1 MNTEMLRNIDEFIE
15 QNKEGMFKDMAR
27 LIAVKSTRGE
37 REDGAP
43 FGRGPAEALRT
54 ALGIAEELGLE
65 TGSCENIM
73 GWAQIGEGEKYLA
86 TICHVDVVPAGDGW
100 TGDPF
105 TLREREGYL
114 IGRGIMDDKG
124 PAVLSLYALK
134 YLKES
139 GVTLRYPIRAL
150 LGTSE
155 ETGMEDV
162 QEYLKRCPAPEFCFS
177 PDSNFAVCVGEKG
190 TLGGRIEAT
199 AALDRI
205 VDIRGGA
212 ATNVVPDKC
221 EALVKAEKLE
231 SRGRVQAERQGEL
244 WKLTASGIG
253 GHASL
258 PEGTVNAIGEMV
270 NYLLESGAVRAE
282 EEAFLKALSRLHA
295 SFDGSAIGAAADDGF
310 FTPLTIIGG
319 TIEVRDGHISQSF
332 DCRYPTNT
340 SGEKLR
346 EAIQNAMGD
355 GARVTIDRDMPPFRM
370 DENDPGVRTCL
381 NVYNAVTGEQAE
393 TYTMGG
399 GTYARHFPN
408 AAAFGPEHPE
418 REQPDFA
425 GPIHGADEAASMAY
439 FEEAL
444 KIYILALIELEK
456 LDYKE

>member
-1 MNTEMLRNIDEFIE
+1 MNAEMLKNIDEFIE
-15 QNKEGMFKDMAR
+15 RNSERMFKDMAR
-27 LIAVKSTRGE
+27 LVAVKSTRGE

-54 ALGIAEELGLE
+54 ALEMAQALGLE
-65 TGSCENIM
+65 TGRCEDVM

-86 TICHVDVVPAGDGW
+86 TICHLDVVPAGDGW

-105 TLREREGYL
+105 TLRERDGYL

-134 YLKES
+134 YVKES
-139 GVTLRYPIRAL
+139 GIKLKYPIRAL

-162 QEYLKRCPAPEFCFS
+162 KEYLSRCKAPAFCFS

-190 TLGGRIEAT
+190 TLGGRIEAK
-199 AALDRI
+199 AKADRI
-205 VDIRGGA
+205 VEMRGGM
-212 ATNVVPDKC
+212 ATNVVPGKC

-231 SRGRVQAERQGEL
+231 SRGRVTAERQGEL
-244 WKLTASGIG
+244 WRLTASGIG

-270 NYLLESGAVRAE
+270 NYLLESGAVRGE
-282 EEAFLKALSRLHA
+282 EEEFLKALSRLHA

-319 TIEVRDGHISQSF
+319 TIEIRDGHLCQSF

-340 SGEKLR
+340 SGEKVR
-346 EAIQNAMGD
+346 EAIENAMGD
-355 GARVTIDRDMPPFRM
+355 GARVTIDKDMPPFRM
-370 DENDPGVRTCL
+370 DEKNPGVQTL
-381 NVYNAVTGEQAE
+381 LAVYNAVTGERAK

-425 GPIHGADEAASMAY
+425 GPIHGADEAASKAY
-439 FEEAL
+439 FTEAL
-444 KIYILALIELEK
+444 KIYILALTELEK
-456 LDYKE
+456 LDY